1 MTTLI
6 NLVTQAKTANPQP
19 QHQTINGEQIKLT
32 DAEYETSIEA
42 LAAMQLEQQAA
53 EIETQTQI
61 QAQTARQVARQ
72 AVLDK
77 LGLSADEAEALL
89 G

>member
-1 MTTLI
+1 MTTL
-6 NLVTQAKTANPQP
+6 NKFVTQAKTANPQP
-19 QHQTINGEQIKLT
+19 QHKIINGEQIELT
-32 DAEYETSIEA
+32 DAEYQTSIEA

-53 EIETQTQI
+53 EIETQAQI
-61 QAQTARQVARQ
+61 EAQAAKLAARQ

-77 LGLSADEAEALL
+77 LGLTTDEAAALL